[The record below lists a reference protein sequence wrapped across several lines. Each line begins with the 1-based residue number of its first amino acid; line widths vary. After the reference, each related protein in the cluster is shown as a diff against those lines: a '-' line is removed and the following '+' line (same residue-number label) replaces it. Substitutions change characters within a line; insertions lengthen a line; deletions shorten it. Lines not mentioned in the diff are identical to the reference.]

1 MAAPVPFPPPK
12 PASADGEDDEAIR
25 IRRHVEEM
33 LRQGANGAAYEERLR
48 KQEAINPK
56 YLFLDPMIN
65 AAGHGYYRWR
75 LFCERQGY
83 TAEQVCG
90 VEAEH
95 SQRLRPAAVHGTIDL
110 TADDRARCLHM
121 LQRNTGTKD
130 AIKELRTFVL
140 QRAHSAVAV
149 GAALLAFTASERANA
164 AAPERAF
171 RKLLHTL
178 YVINDVVFNHGNA
191 TTDGP
196 YTRVRMKTANGGCM
210 SLQSSHRPLRPPTSC
225 RSSRRSG
232 RNPSTSSRC
241 CFLFCPR
248 CCDRCPSPR
257 CAPCP
262 VHCGT
267 LRTSPAPLSR
277 TPLSPPP
284 PDPFLLSF
292 ARTQEPRGRH
302 HRRGARQDRARG
314 QHLGRE
320 GHRREGGCRFV
331 VGSPLCDVSTGAHP
345 RLSVPL
351 ACG

>member
-12 PASADGEDDEAIR
+12 PASADGEDDEATR

-48 KQEAINPK
+48 KQEVASPK

-83 TAEQVCG
+83 TAEQVRG

-178 YVINDVVFNHGNA
+178 YVINDVVFNHSNA

-196 YTRVRMKTANGGCM
+196 YTKVRMKTANGGCM
-210 SLQSSHRPLRPPTSC
+210 SPAPSSSPSLSLTALCVPPLHVDPRDGAAGARRHHRAAVSFSARAAATGAPRLAPMPRAQRDASHRPWTALIHAASHRPTP
-225 RSSRRSG
+225 
-232 RNPSTSSRC
+232 
-241 CFLFCPR
+241 
-248 CCDRCPSPR
+248 
-257 CAPCP
+257 
-262 VHCGT
+262 
-267 LRTSPAPLSR
+267 
-277 TPLSPPP
+277 TPLLP
-284 PDPFLLSF
+284 SF
-292 ARTQEPRGRH
+292 ARTHARKSHEAATTDEERGKIERVVNIWGEKGIVAKV
-302 HRRGARQDRARG
+302 GA
-314 QHLGRE
+314 
-320 GHRREGGCRFV
+320 
-331 VGSPLCDVSTGAHP
+331 
-345 RLSVPL
+345 
-351 ACG
+351 